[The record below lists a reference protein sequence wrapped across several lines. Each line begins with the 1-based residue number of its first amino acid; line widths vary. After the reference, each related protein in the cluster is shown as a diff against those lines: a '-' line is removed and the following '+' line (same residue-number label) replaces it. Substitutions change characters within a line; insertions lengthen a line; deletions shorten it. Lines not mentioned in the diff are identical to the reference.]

1 MQLILFHH
9 AGGDKYAFQYLSQK
23 LNQDFEIIYYE
34 LPGRNYRLNESLL
47 FDIHQIVDDAYNT
60 ILPYTQ
66 NDFVFIGMSMGALI
80 SFLVAE
86 KLHQQNKNLPKHII
100 LSSRK
105 SIEQYSATQL
115 VANADDETFWNYVK
129 SFGANIDGL
138 LQHQELKNFYE
149 PILRADFKALEYFNH
164 HYQNQLSTQLP
175 ISVSSLIGKD
185 DIHIDIEGANSWNKF
200 FTKNF
205 DAKAFDGG
213 HFFLYNNDEA
223 IEYIRNKVLSLD

>member
-80 SFLVAE
+80 SFLVSE
-86 KLHQQNKNLPKHII
+86 KLHQKNKNLPKHIV

-105 SIEQYSATQL
+105 SIEQYTTIHQ
-115 VANADDETFWNYVK
+115 VANADDDTFWNYVK
-129 SFGANIDGL
+129 SFGANIDGI
-138 LQHQELKNFYE
+138 LQHHELKNFYE

-164 HYQNQLSTQLP
+164 HYHNHLSTQLP
-175 ISVSSLIGKD
+175 ISVSSLFGKD
-185 DIHIDIEGANSWNKF
+185 DIHIDIEGANSWNKY
-200 FTKNF
+200 FTKEF
-205 DAKAFDGG
+205 EVKVFEGG
-213 HFFLYNNDEA
+213 HFFLYNNNEA
-223 IEYIRNKVLSLD
+223 IEYIRNKALSLD

>member
-80 SFLVAE
+80 SFLV
-86 KLHQQNKNLPKHII
+86 
-100 LSSRK
+100 
-105 SIEQYSATQL
+105 
-115 VANADDETFWNYVK
+115 
-129 SFGANIDGL
+129 
-138 LQHQELKNFYE
+138 
-149 PILRADFKALEYFNH
+149 
-164 HYQNQLSTQLP
+164 
-175 ISVSSLIGKD
+175 
-185 DIHIDIEGANSWNKF
+185 
-200 FTKNF
+200 
-205 DAKAFDGG
+205 
-213 HFFLYNNDEA
+213 
-223 IEYIRNKVLSLD
+223 